1 MRPSFLALAFLAAC
15 GAPADKS
22 DTDVPTEDTDGIDT
36 DVAAVDTDVADTD
49 VVDTDPLPGDPPVPA
64 APCGTD
70 LQVHNGTT
78 VVDLGLVGSPGA
90 YTFDPVGDGAYD
102 TIVQNLQ
109 VDNPTAGRGVIPVS
123 IFAPSTDG
131 TTAAA
136 GSYPLVLFFPGFGTS
151 HTSYTHFTRK
161 LASHGFIVIGA
172 SFPNTGFLDPAHHD
186 LNALEGDAVI
196 SWALTTGPYADL
208 IDATKI
214 ATMGH
219 SQGGK
224 IAFYVA
230 TLDPR
235 VDMVIGLDPQN
246 GGGPPC
252 AVAGTVGANCNAWP
266 VAPNCRAN
274 DSGLESNLHAET
286 LVFAAEDKLITPD
299 AHLRAIHFYRGA
311 PSVAHLVHMPS
322 VGHASWVT
330 DTATSQ
336 VTRRVATSLLLT
348 RFGGWTGLEQY
359 LPEGTYLDGVASV
372 SEHTTK

>member
-1 MRPSFLALAFLAAC
+1 MRLPVLMIALVAAC
-15 GAPADKS
+15 GSATDKS
-22 DTDVPTEDTDGIDT
+22 DTDPPAEDTDVFDT
-36 DVAAVDTDVADTD
+36 DVATVDTDAGDTD
-49 VVDTDPLPGDPPVPA
+49 VVDTDPLPGDPPIPT

-70 LQVHNGTT
+70 PQVHNGTA
-78 VVDLGLVGSPGA
+78 VPDLGVVSTPGA
-90 YTFDPVGDGAYD
+90 YTYDPVDNGAFD
-102 TIVQNLQ
+102 TIVENLQ
-109 VDNPTAGRGVIPVS
+109 LDNPTAGRGKIPVS
-123 IFAPSTDG
+123 VFVPSTDG
-131 TTAAA
+131 TTPAD
-136 GSYPLVLFFPGFGTS
+136 GTFPLVVFFPGFGTS

-161 LASHGFIVIGA
+161 LASHGFVVIGA

-196 SWALTTGPYADL
+196 TWATTVGPYADH

-230 TLDPR
+230 ALDPN

-266 VAPNCRAN
+266 VAPNCKAN
-274 DSGLESNLHAET
+274 DPGLESQLHAET
-286 LVFAAEDKLITPD
+286 LVFAAEDKTITPD

-311 PSVAHLVHMPS
+311 PSPAHLVHMPS

-330 DTATSQ
+330 DSATSQ

-348 RFGGWTGLEQY
+348 RFGGWTGLEAY
-359 LPEGTYLDGVASV
+359 LPDGTYLDSVASV